1 MKGKFTIPELE
12 FSINGAETI
21 KTIPYE
27 ITVYN
32 PVNADDQIND
42 IMNNKQV
49 DLGFSDYW
57 EMYKWYILG
66 GLVILLPVFIF

>member
-1 MKGKFTIPELE
+1 
-12 FSINGAETI
+12 
-21 KTIPYE
+21 
-27 ITVYN
+27 
-32 PVNADDQIND
+32 VNADDQIND

-66 GLVILLPVFIF
+66 GLVILLPCFIFKFLQKWRFQKFRKREKSDS